1 MKMRYRFQRTTACI
15 LAAMIGIGSLPQTVA
30 YAIHPS
36 DLAPRLKAPHAPQ
49 ARDETASAGVVCT
62 SVSLLDPSTGVPAID
77 TMLPDGWT
85 AQLETDWG
93 IVDTSQPCLATASF
107 ASPDGQAAVIIQTG
121 RNFLESRTSD
131 GFNLHYEGA
140 DLETY
145 LTYLNYRD
153 AGGVLDMYFDG
164 ILGTGGVIIQE
175 TPVDETLQSVLD
187 DVAKTLMEGMVSE
200 LQANIGSY
208 GQAVQA
214 NGYEGT
220 ASVRR
225 YRFTMDDGNSY
236 VADACCCCIA
246 YEYSIDS
253 GFMVS
258 ITRPWFIP
266 AVMFYIA
273 PDEATLEKYEMEA
286 NVILNNSRERNEFAY
301 VKHAFGSDIRN
312 MVMRRQT
319 QQISSMTEAQAQTYL
334 DDYDPSDLDPGY
346 TSDAWANDWSE
357 FIYDQQGYTTLDG
370 GTIKV
375 GTEYDA
381 VYQNGDQFYLGTV
394 GGAPDGWTRLTEN

>member
-1 MKMRYRFQRTTACI
+1 MISRYRSAERIPTPDSES
-15 LAAMIGIGSLPQTVA
+15 LARLAEGIASLAEQKGDPAVHDGSALPLVSA
-30 YAIHPS
+30 
-36 DLAPRLKAPHAPQ
+36 RQ

-62 SVSLLDPSTGVPAID
+62 SVSLLDPSTGVPVID

-131 GFNLHYEGA
+131 GFNLHYECA

-153 AGGVLDMYFDG
+153 VGGVLDMYFDG
-164 ILGTGGVIIQE
+164 ILGTGGVVVQE

-200 LQANIGSY
+200 
-208 GQAVQA
+208 
-214 NGYEGT
+214 
-220 ASVRR
+220 
-225 YRFTMDDGNSY
+225 
-236 VADACCCCIA
+236 
-246 YEYSIDS
+246 
-253 GFMVS
+253 FMVS

-273 PDEATLEKYEMEA
+273 QDEATLEKYEMEA

-334 DDYDPSDLDPGY
+334 DDYDPSDFDTGY